1 MRLHKRRELIEMNGP
16 EYYYDDIADDN
27 KSFGWLDS
35 DDNYDDHDDESDNC
49 EHSDD
54 FQNSFPPLESL

>member
-1 MRLHKRRELIEMNGP
+1 MMNGP
-16 EYYYDDIADDN
+16 EYYDDGIADDN

-35 DDNYDDHDDESDNC
+35 DDNHDDDSDNC

-54 FQNSFPPLESL
+54 FQNSFPLLESL